1 MREPLLARV
10 ALKKAFNLDQESQMA
25 TVPTQAQH
33 VAASREHQ
41 KISTANRRT
50 LDAIWRHPVA
60 HNLEW
65 SDVVSL
71 FETLG
76 AVEQKANAE
85 FEFRVGTERHLMRK
99 PHTKDLTAA
108 EVVDVRKFL
117 ARAEQSAEPEKR
129 DGVTSVAAARSL
141 MVVMDHHGAKLY
153 DVDVMAADA
162 SQHAIKPYDP
172 HHFQHHLTHKD
183 QSREKGQRTAED
195 PGYYEQISQ
204 ALAQAGKIVVVG
216 HGTGKSNAAQH
227 LIEYLKAHHSETH
240 RRVVSEMSAELSS
253 VTTRQLL
260 EMAHE
265 ALR

>member
-1 MREPLLARV
+1 MT
-10 ALKKAFNLDQESQMA
+10 

-33 VAASREHQ
+33 NAAMQEHT
-41 KISTANRRT
+41 KISGSNRKT
-50 LDAIWRHPVA
+50 IDAILRHPVA

-65 SDVVSL
+65 GDVI
-71 FETLG
+71 TLIEKLG
-76 AVEQKANAE
+76 TVEHKANAD
-85 FEFRVGTERHLMRK
+85 FVFQVHAQRHVMRK
-99 PHTKDLTAA
+99 PHTKDLAA
-108 EVVDVRKFL
+108 PEVIELRKFL
-117 ARAEQSAEPEKR
+117 TRAGLFAEPEEKPAE
-129 DGVTSVAAARSL
+129 VNSSVGPNL

-195 PGYYEQISQ
+195 TGYYEQIAE
-204 ALAQAGKIVVVG
+204 ALAKAGKIVVVG
-216 HGTGKSNAAQH
+216 HGTGKSNAAHH
-227 LIEYLKAHHSETH
+227 LLEYLKAHHSETH
-240 RRVVSEMSAELSS
+240 WRVVSEMSAELSS